1 MKCMY
6 LFTLSYVYVY
16 YCTFRLAIF
25 CFPKSSK
32 QILSFIR
39 KYVRHR
45 VTSSIQL
52 QFRTKFS
59 YIPMT
64 TLWKIRIWKSIWY
77 KSPCDNAH
85 ETLCSK
91 HGWIILDYVF
101 ADLYNLL
108 KENLTKYL
116 ILHQVPSFLMPH
128 DCKITINFM
137 NHYTT
142 FMLRT

>member
-1 MKCMY
+1 MLRNLYSC
-6 LFTLSYVYVY
+6 SY
-16 YCTFRLAIF
+16 T
-25 CFPKSSK
+25 KSSK
-32 QILSFIR
+32 QILFFIR

-45 VTSSIQL
+45 V
-52 QFRTKFS
+52 FRTKFS

-91 HGWIILDYVF
+91 HGWIIRDYVF

-108 KENLTKYL
+108 KENLTK
-116 ILHQVPSFLMPH
+116 IFDSTPCSFLHNAPWLQNNNQVYESLYNIH
-128 DCKITINFM
+128 AENINTKF
-137 NHYTT
+137 NI
-142 FMLRT
+142 FMLSVLQSM